1 MPVHVYT
8 KQSAKIAH
16 SLGFVVYINVWIM
29 HSSEERKK
37 TEDEESPRMYLFKRL
52 YLHYIIPAFVLSYV
66 FRDELRD
73 DDDDY

>member
-1 MPVHVYT
+1 
-8 KQSAKIAH
+8 
-16 SLGFVVYINVWIM
+16 M

-37 TEDEESPRMYLFKRL
+37 TEDEESPRMYLFKRF

-73 DDDDY
+73 NDDDY